1 MDILASAPIERLEI
15 FNGLESLETVRAH
28 TPAELG
34 NRIRVVWEGAE
45 YRGRFRQVIWDG
57 EATVSDNR
65 ILDARPINFLN
76 REKTLEIVGDNGLAW
91 RALTTG
97 NIGGFDVWL
106 DDPYGGTLKLET
118 PVIKCGIPLE
128 DIGFDDEVIDNS
140 GVLPRFVRI
149 FRLPTDNP
157 HRTLRI
163 QRTINIV
170 PDRDNPIFIKLTQE
184 DGHIAWTS
192 PIYFFR

>member
-1 MDILASAPIERLEI
+1 MKTSSSSMYLWIPSPPIVIGPCPCSRRSGSWRL
-15 FNGLESLETVRAH
+15 
-28 TPAELG
+28 
-34 NRIRVVWEGAE
+34 
-45 YRGRFRQVIWDG
+45 
-57 EATVSDNR
+57 
-65 ILDARPINFLN
+65 RP
-76 REKTLEIVGDNGLAW
+76 
-91 RALTTG
+91 
-97 NIGGFDVWL
+97 
-106 DDPYGGTLKLET
+106 
-118 PVIKCGIPLE
+118 
-128 DIGFDDEVIDNS
+128 DDEIIDNS

-163 QRTINIV
+163 QRTIEIA